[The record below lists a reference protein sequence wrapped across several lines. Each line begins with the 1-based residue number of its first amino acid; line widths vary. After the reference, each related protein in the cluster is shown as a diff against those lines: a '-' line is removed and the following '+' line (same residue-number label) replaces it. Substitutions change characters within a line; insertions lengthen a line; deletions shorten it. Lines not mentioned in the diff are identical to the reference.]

1 MCGCLNTFILRNYK
15 SFFFLKSM
23 ATFVQW
29 HFQPAE
35 SKEKAAKLAL
45 NEKIKLSVGFS
56 CRKSNCLAK
65 TLKEIKNH
73 AYFKD
78 IKKALVPEDTFVNEV
93 VLFLKKHFITK
104 GKNNYSVTTIKKLDN
119 KDLNEWKTS
128 VCKNNNVNDFV
139 DRAYTV
145 LGQEGRAFAKKLNGV
160 VFLNY
165 LLNQFA
171 KEKEKEKHAHAKGK
185 WKSAMKR
192 VTWSQAAIHKMVQKL
207 KLEQHQVVL
216 KKILGSFQK
225 CSAIK
230 DKTTIYEAD
239 FRAYVGS
246 LNVLGSDRDINQLY
260 GIILKDWTQKQKPLQ
275 KFLIGLIEMP
285 AENLQD
291 WEKKGGAAKI
301 AVEIARAI
309 NRIN

>member
-1 MCGCLNTFILRNYK
+1 MIQILVMTPQQNK
-15 SFFFLKSM
+15 SLK
-23 ATFVQW
+23 T
-29 HFQPAE
+29 
-35 SKEKAAKLAL
+35 
-45 NEKIKLSVGFS
+45 KIKV
-56 CRKSNCLAK
+56 R
-65 TLKEIKNH
+65 
-73 AYFKD
+73 
-78 IKKALVPEDTFVNEV
+78 
-93 VLFLKKHFITK
+93 
-104 GKNNYSVTTIKKLDN
+104 TT
-119 KDLNEWKTS
+119 S
-128 VCKNNNVNDFV
+128 S
-139 DRAYTV
+139 RY
-145 LGQEGRAFAKKLNGV
+145 
-160 VFLNY
+160 
-165 LLNQFA
+165 
-171 KEKEKEKHAHAKGK
+171 
-185 WKSAMKR
+185 
-192 VTWSQAAIHKMVQKL
+192 
-207 KLEQHQVVL
+207 

-225 CSAIK
+225 CSATR